1 MPSQLTANKLKG
13 YRILI
18 VEDNAFSQKLIQKH
32 LASLGIDTLLA
43 QHGEE
48 ALILLEEHD
57 FDAILMDI
65 HMPIMNGIEATQ
77 RIRQQAKFATLP
89 IIALSAGVTDTER
102 NNCIVCGMVGFIS
115 KPINVEQL
123 CTVLELW
130 LKPKAWA

>member
-1 MPSQLTANKLKG
+1 
-13 YRILI
+13 
-18 VEDNAFSQKLIQKH
+18 
-32 LASLGIDTLLA
+32 
-43 QHGEE
+43 
-48 ALILLEEHD
+48 
-57 FDAILMDI
+57 
-65 HMPIMNGIEATQ
+65 MPIMNGIEATQ

-130 LKPKAWA
+130 LKPKA

>member
-32 LASLGIDTLLA
+32 LASFGIDTLLA

-48 ALILLEEHD
+48 ALTLLEEHD

-102 NNCIVCGMVGFIS
+102 NNCIACGMVGFVS

-123 CTVLELW
+123 YAVLELW
-130 LKPKAWA
+130 LKPKA